1 MKKINI
7 LCATDDN
14 YVPYCGIMLT
24 SLFENNK
31 DVNIDVY
38 LMTAGLNDK
47 NRLDFISLS
56 EKYGVNIHIVKV
68 DDDALKNCPIR
79 LGDHVSLVTYYR
91 LLAPILLPNTVDR
104 ILYLDCDMIVNSSI
118 KALYNEDI
126 DNCAYGAVLDEAFQD
141 IEKYERLEYQREKLY
156 CNAGMMLINLAYWR
170 KNQVMERCLD
180 YIEKNP
186 SKLLF
191 HDQDTINVVLQDK
204 KKLLPL
210 KYNFQTGFLYKSI
223 LFCEDIN
230 REIRMTIDS
239 TPKIIHYTGP
249 GKVWA
254 VGSKHPYVE
263 YYLHYR
269 SISLWKDFSLIDR
282 RTLKDKLLKLRNE
295 IIWQLGIKKR
305 PQTYIIDRQ
314 KFK

>member
-14 YVPYCGIMLT
+14 YVSYCGIMLT

-118 KALYNEDI
+118 KVLYNENI
-126 DNCAYGAVLDEAFQD
+126 DDCAYGAVLDEAFQD

-156 CNAGMMLINLAYWR
+156 CNAGMMLINLEYWR

-186 SKLLF
+186 SKVLF
-191 HDQDTINVVLQDK
+191 HDQDTINVVLQDE

-210 KYNFQTGFLYKSI
+210 KYNFQTGFILSHYKFDDIIMHEI
-223 LFCEDIN
+223 LE
-230 REIRMTIDS
+230 TVYS
-239 TPKIIHYTGP
+239 PVIIHYTGGISKP
-249 GKVWA
+249 WFAK
-254 VGSKHPYVE
+254 SKHPYTNIFL
-263 YYLHYR
+263 YYKN
-269 SISLWKDFSLIDR
+269 ISLWRKFPLLDR
-282 RTLKDKLLKLRNE
+282 RTFYNKFVDFLLEL
-295 IIWQLGIKKR
+295 IWTLGIKKR
-305 PQTYIIDRQ
+305 PKSYIIEMQ
-314 KFK
+314 NK